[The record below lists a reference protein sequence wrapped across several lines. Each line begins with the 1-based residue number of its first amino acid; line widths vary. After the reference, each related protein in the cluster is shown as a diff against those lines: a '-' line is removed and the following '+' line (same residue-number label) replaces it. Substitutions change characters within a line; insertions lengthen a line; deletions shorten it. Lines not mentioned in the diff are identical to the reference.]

1 MTKDEIIQL
10 AEDCG
15 IAHQYYEIKV
25 GKKIVTVESCTGRLL
40 KFAKLVEEIEREA
53 ILKYLIN
60 ERVLFEEGVVARGI
74 RGLEHHG

>member
-1 MTKDEIIQL
+1 
-10 AEDCG
+10 
-15 IAHQYYEIKV
+15 
-25 GKKIVTVESCTGRLL
+25 LL

>member
-1 MTKDEIIQL
+1 MKVCPSCGYEEERELTDIEQAVL
-10 AEDCG
+10 A
-15 IAHQYYEIKV
+15 
-25 GKKIVTVESCTGRLL
+25 
-40 KFAKLVEEIEREA
+40 EREA